1 MPMMSIFHLRSTLP
15 QSDTLGESTGSVN
28 AEAVFNDVA
37 GHFEAA
43 LGRRTFSS

>member
-1 MPMMSIFHLRSTLP
+1 VEQFSSFISATLP
-15 QSDTLGESTGSVN
+15 HSDIYTLGESTGSVN

-43 LGRRTFSS
+43 LGRTLSS